1 METKNEKAWY
11 ENLRRICQCSQVRL
25 IRWTPFEIWKI
36 APSGTPDKRTVTST
50 FRAFLAHQSECPIC
64 CLFKEPFQVCQFSQ
78 NTPKIEFW
86 NRSNL
91 WFFFQFFDYK
101 NDRGDF
107 RWEAF
112 GLYIVLNE
120 HGRGIIFRLNSS
132 RRRDDAQKWKS
143 HEVPLIYLQSGDYKW
158 NPIDQQFFPR

>member
-1 METKNEKAWY
+1 MSD
-11 ENLRRICQCSQVRL
+11 LL
-25 IRWTPFEIWKI
+25 PFQ
-36 APSGTPDKRTVTST
+36 
-50 FRAFLAHQSECPIC
+50 RAFSGVPVFAKYAKNWILNSEID
-64 CLFKEPFQVCQFSQ
+64 Q
-78 NTPKIEFW
+78 IYD
-86 NRSNL
+86 
-91 WFFFQFFDYK
+91 FFFQFFDYK